1 MDLITALDETFAH
14 TQKVVSGIRPEQL
27 AQSTPCRE
35 WDVRSLF
42 AHMTGVVM
50 NMELGA
56 SGQPLLAD
64 VNAVKVGDD
73 LAAQFS
79 AAADATLAAWR
90 TRRLDDE
97 VNIGAGPMP
106 ASVAL
111 SINLLDTGTHSWD
124 LARATGQ
131 DPSLPDPLAATILEC
146 AHNVV
151 RDDIRQFAGFD
162 PEVKVGADASATAQL
177 VAFLGRTA

>member
-14 TQKVVSGIRPEQL
+14 TQKVVAGIRPDQL
-27 AQSTPCRE
+27 EARTPCDQ

-42 AHMTGVVM
+42 GHMTGVVM

-56 SGQPLLAD
+56 AGQPLLPD
-64 VNAVKVGDD
+64 VNAVAVGDD
-73 LAAQFS
+73 LTAQFS

-90 TRRLDDE
+90 THSLDDE

-106 ASVAL
+106 VAVAL

-131 DPSLPDPLAATILEC
+131 DASLPDPLATTILEC

-162 PEVKVGADASATAQL
+162 PPVTVGADASPTVQL
-177 VAFLGRTA
+177 VAFLGRQA